1 MKKSGFLLYAA
12 AILAAILDYKN
23 AKLVTSSHP
32 VRISS
37 IYQVLLKNAKKKI
50 FTKHCKVPVLSH
62 WTIMELVLYSY
73 VIGALSMSK

>member
-37 IYQVLLKNAKKKI
+37 MYQVLLKNAKKWFLPNI
-50 FTKHCKVPVLSH
+50 ARFLSLA
-62 WTIMELVLYSY
+62 TGL
-73 VIGALSMSK
+73 